1 MNTDLENKK
10 QYFKDSVYLKYENLK
25 NSESTESK
33 FENRSKKMNKLQ
45 KVAAVIIVG
54 TMSLTAYAGITG
66 NITLENMGFMKMS
79 EKYEESLVSINK
91 SIENEYCNI
100 TLESMA
106 GDKSYIIAQYKINLK
121 DKAFEKMKPIE
132 CTENNGYNLH
142 MSKKVSINSK
152 EIKNISEYVDKIS
165 ENEYV
170 YTQVINIMDIN
181 ENSFDLQIDIENI
194 SSGIILGFE
203 ENGNEPIT
211 IGKSIKSK
219 IELQG
224 EAENSIISEQKIDNN
239 TTMIIEKIANTKFQT
254 YIKAKKI
261 VEGLTYEEYNKL
273 NPMEYYNFVVNTEND
288 EPVSN
293 IIYDGNTS
301 GKKWYVDNNGEWE
314 EKNQIDIKNSD
325 KIKLEENYIIL
336 ISLENNIN
344 KVNVSTVKSR
354 IFNDRNDNE
363 NGKTEEEE
371 AYENATWYPVKVGD
385 DTYTA
390 KSILGG
396 TFTVNKISAD
406 DKNIVFDYNE
416 SGAIGDEW
424 KIIVREKI
432 DDMNYIFPIDE
443 EVKGVTGN
451 GNRIIFSR
459 NADFA
464 AGLNLDKVSLNNL
477 DNLEFTL
484 LFGGVTEKIG
494 ESVNIEVPTQ
504 DEQTAKINNLE
515 IID

>member
-1 MNTDLENKK
+1 M
-10 QYFKDSVYLKYENLK
+10 
-25 NSESTESK
+25 
-33 FENRSKKMNKLQ
+33 
-45 KVAAVIIVG
+45 
-54 TMSLTAYAGITG
+54 
-66 NITLENMGFMKMS
+66 
-79 EKYEESLVSINK
+79 
-91 SIENEYCNI
+91 
-100 TLESMA
+100 
-106 GDKSYIIAQYKINLK
+106 
-121 DKAFEKMKPIE
+121 
-132 CTENNGYNLH
+132 
-142 MSKKVSINSK
+142 
-152 EIKNISEYVDKIS
+152 
-165 ENEYV
+165 
-170 YTQVINIMDIN
+170 
-181 ENSFDLQIDIENI
+181 
-194 SSGIILGFE
+194 
-203 ENGNEPIT
+203 
-211 IGKSIKSK
+211 
-219 IELQG
+219 
-224 EAENSIISEQKIDNN
+224 
-239 TTMIIEKIANTKFQT
+239 
-254 YIKAKKI
+254 
-261 VEGLTYEEYNKL
+261 
-273 NPMEYYNFVVNTEND
+273 
-288 EPVSN
+288 
-293 IIYDGNTS
+293 
-301 GKKWYVDNNGEWE
+301 
-314 EKNQIDIKNSD
+314 
-325 KIKLEENYIIL
+325 
-336 ISLENNIN
+336 
-344 KVNVSTVKSR
+344 
-354 IFNDRNDNE
+354 
-363 NGKTEEEE
+363 
-371 AYENATWYPVKVGD
+371 GD